1 MIKIRRL
8 RKKEV
13 QNLVAEIRMN
23 DDLSIEVDLKKKTAS
38 VEVTKHSS
46 GFTIYLVNGNP
57 SYIRKN
63 NSLFPVLSNEKLVNF
78 LNRITV
84 DMGAIPY
91 ICNGADVMAPGV
103 VNVSGDF
110 DYSALVTIVDENHG
124 KAIAIGKA
132 LLNSKDIRNA
142 KKGKV
147 VNVLHYVGDRIW
159 HYAKELI

>member
-8 RKKEV
+8 RKKEI
-13 QNLVAEIRMN
+13 QKLIAEIRVN
-23 DDLSIEVDLKKKTAS
+23 DDLPIETNLNKTTS

-57 SYIRKN
+57 SYVRKN
-63 NSLFPVLSNEKLVNF
+63 NNLFPVLSNEKLVNL

-110 DYSALVTIVDENHG
+110 DYGVLVTIIDENHG

-132 LLNSKDIRNA
+132 AFNSKDIRNSE
-142 KKGKV
+142 KGKV
-147 VNVLHYVGDRIW
+147 VTILHYVGDRIW
-159 HYAKELI
+159 HFVKELI

>member
-8 RKKEV
+8 KKKEV
-13 QNLVAEIRMN
+13 QKLIAEIRMN
-23 DDLSIEVDLKKKTAS
+23 DDLPIETDLKKTSS

-46 GFTIYLVNGNP
+46 GFIIYLINGKP
-57 SYIRKN
+57 SYVRN
-63 NSLFPVLSNEKLVNF
+63 NNYLFPLLSNEKLVNS
-78 LNRITV
+78 LNRITI

-110 DYSALVTIVDENHG
+110 DYGALVTIVDENHG
-124 KAIAIGKA
+124 KTIAIGKTA
-132 LLNSKDIRNA
+132 LNSKDIRNSE
-142 KKGKV
+142 KGKV

-159 HYAKELI
+159 HYVKQLI